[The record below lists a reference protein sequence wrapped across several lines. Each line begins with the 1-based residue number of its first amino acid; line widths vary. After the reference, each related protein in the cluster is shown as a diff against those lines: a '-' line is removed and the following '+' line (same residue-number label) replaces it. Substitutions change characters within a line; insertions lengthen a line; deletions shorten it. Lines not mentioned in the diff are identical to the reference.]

1 MAIGGMAPKA
11 SVPTAIFST
20 TTTYDAIQRPL
31 STSAS
36 AAGQTIWSQTR
47 TYDNVGNVLGLSTVV
62 PTQSGG
68 SATENES
75 FCYDALNRL
84 VWAGN
89 SGTPTG
95 GDHCMAPPSG
105 TTLTPYT
112 QGYTYDALD
121 RTTSSSAGSYTYAD
135 ANQVHAVT
143 GLGSVPNPY
152 AAYDAMGNMTCRNT
166 DTTSAHT
173 CAGGSPTG
181 AAMSYDSRGQL
192 ATWSAPSGTVGSAHY
207 LYDIEGNRVLTNSS
221 NAGSTTDT
229 VYFDGYTETVISGG
243 TTTTTKYYS
252 ANGTRVAVRIGGA
265 TLDYLLS
272 DPLGSNSVAL
282 NNTGQVIG
290 LQHYSPYGTVD
301 YSWGSMPTS
310 FNYAGE
316 RLDSQTGLLYDN
328 FRYYDPLSGRFVR
341 ADNVQ
346 DNSGGMDPYAYVGDN
361 PETRNDPSGHC
372 FPLCLITA
380 AVGAV
385 VGAAVNVGVTV
396 VSNVVQGK
404 PTSLGEIAQSAV
416 VGGITGA
423 ITGVLGPAAGPVA
436 KMAVGAIAGGVSQM
450 AGNAMS
456 GKPLMDGVMGATV
469 AGAATAGLMEVGGTL
484 LKNGAKALS
493 SAIENAGECSFT
505 SSTKVTTSDGEKAIG
520 DLHVGEL
527 VLAYNPSTHK
537 TELQPILHV
546 WTHTDNDLV
555 DLTLASLPTK
565 IGGKTNGQRESLRTT
580 SEHPF
585 LTQEKGFLPAGQLVP
600 GLHVLKADGS
610 RGVVVAV
617 RVVHTTAVMY
627 NLTVAIDHTFTVGD
641 GQWIV
646 HNVCI
651 FGALTGTYRGVAR
664 TLRNFGLSGDY
675 QSHHIFQDAMMR
687 VLPGYSYGD
696 APAIA
701 LLGGVNTPGS
711 PHALATAMQDLW
723 AQAFRTSGYATLTF
737 ADATAAAKSALQ
749 AAGYAA
755 QDAQAIVDDAATY
768 FTSNPAWGP
777 YLNRLRVPQ

>member
-1 MAIGGMAPKA
+1 M
-11 SVPTAIFST
+11 
-20 TTTYDAIQRPL
+20 
-31 STSAS
+31 
-36 AAGQTIWSQTR
+36 
-47 TYDNVGNVLGLSTVV
+47 
-62 PTQSGG
+62 
-68 SATENES
+68 
-75 FCYDALNRL
+75 
-84 VWAGN
+84 
-89 SGTPTG
+89 
-95 GDHCMAPPSG
+95 
-105 TTLTPYT
+105 
-112 QGYTYDALD
+112 
-121 RTTSSSAGSYTYAD
+121 
-135 ANQVHAVT
+135 
-143 GLGSVPNPY
+143 
-152 AAYDAMGNMTCRNT
+152 
-166 DTTSAHT
+166 
-173 CAGGSPTG
+173 
-181 AAMSYDSRGQL
+181 
-192 ATWSAPSGTVGSAHY
+192 
-207 LYDIEGNRVLTNSS
+207 
-221 NAGSTTDT
+221 
-229 VYFDGYTETVISGG
+229 
-243 TTTTTKYYS
+243 
-252 ANGTRVAVRIGGA
+252 
-265 TLDYLLS
+265 
-272 DPLGSNSVAL
+272 
-282 NNTGQVIG
+282 
-290 LQHYSPYGTVD
+290 QHDSPYGKAD

-310 FNYAGE
+310 FTSAGE
-316 RLDSQTGLLYDN
+316 RLDSQTGLLYDT

-346 DNSGGMDPYAYVGDN
+346 DNSTGMDPSAYVGDN

-372 FPLCLITA
+372 FPLCFITA

-396 VSNVVQGK
+396 VSNAMQGK
-404 PTSLGEIAQSAV
+404 PTTLGEIAQSAV

-423 ITGVLGPAAGPVA
+423 ITGALGPEAGPLA
-436 KMAVGAIAGGVSQM
+436 KMAAGAVAGGLSQM

-456 GKPLMDGVMGATV
+456 GKPLMDGVVGATV

-484 LKNGAKALS
+484 LKNGAKAVS
-493 SAIENAGECSFT
+493 SALENAGECSFT
-505 SSTKVTTSDGEKAIG
+505 SSTKVATSDGERSIG

-555 DLTLASLPTK
+555 DLTLASLPTN
-565 IGGKTNGQRESLRTT
+565 IGGKTNRQRELLHTT

-600 GLHVLKADGS
+600 GLHILKANGS

-627 NLTVAIDHTFTVGD
+627 NLTVALDHTFAVGN

-651 FGALTGTYRGVAR
+651 FGALTGTYRGVAS